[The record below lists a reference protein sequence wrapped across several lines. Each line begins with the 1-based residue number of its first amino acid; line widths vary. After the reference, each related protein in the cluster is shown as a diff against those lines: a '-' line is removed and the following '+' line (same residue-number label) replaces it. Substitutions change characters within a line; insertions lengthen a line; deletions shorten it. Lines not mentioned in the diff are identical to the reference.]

1 MNEKKES
8 FFEEFLEDR
17 FLFYMDEWSRK
28 CDPDKKIMALEKEDH
43 LKEIL
48 KKVSKED
55 SCFLTEYIEEI
66 LTQNA
71 EKTKDGL
78 ISLEKV
84 RCLGFCGK
92 GPNMSINGEIY
103 TNLDSN
109 KVNELIKRIIED
121 NNKKH

>member
-28 CDPDKKIMALEKEDH
+28 CDPDKKIMVLEKEDH

-48 KKVSKED
+48 KKISKED

-71 EKTKDGL
+71 EEYEYYFRSGVHDGAE
-78 ISLEKV
+78 IVLELKNIV
-84 RCLGFCGK
+84 QDEKK
-92 GPNMSINGEIY
+92 G
-103 TNLDSN
+103 D
-109 KVNELIKRIIED
+109 
-121 NNKKH
+121 